1 MKPRPLI
8 TPKDG
13 RGDLFG
19 PAPRKRRGAPVTDF
33 NFHSGAFGGSSG
45 RFVHYPAQSFWSITR
60 DYLKDE
66 ARQDFWSEAALFAFI
81 TVTAA
86 LPLINN
92 VQVLIEFVR
101 AISSH

>member
-1 MKPRPLI
+1 MKPLTLTTGRHRDSSDGAAGKYRRSPI
-8 TPKDG
+8 TDYSYQS
-13 RGDLFG
+13 
-19 PAPRKRRGAPVTDF
+19 TT
-33 NFHSGAFGGSSG
+33 FGGSSG

-92 VQVLIEFVR
+92 VHVLIEFVR